1 MNEFDKGVY
10 IVYTVYT
17 QLERGRLNMKILLQN
32 NSNQPI
38 YEQIKEQ
45 IKAQILQG
53 KVEPGASLPSM
64 RELASDL
71 GVSLITTKRAYVD
84 LEQEQFVTTIR
95 GKGTFVKSQDPSI
108 MKEKQFIVI
117 EDLARDLT
125 KQAKLIGM
133 DVKELNEIVNLIYEE
148 GE

>member
-1 MNEFDKGVY
+1 
-10 IVYTVYT
+10 
-17 QLERGRLNMKILLQN
+17 MKILLQN

-108 MKEKQFIVI
+108 MKE
-117 EDLARDLT
+117 
-125 KQAKLIGM
+125 
-133 DVKELNEIVNLIYEE
+133 NNLLS
-148 GE
+148 